1 MIKESLQFF
10 ADELNKY
17 LIQKAVASLDTPRVV
32 LGNAARAFDTETP
45 PTGYIHINNRAI
57 ISLVNVEEDRVSKQQ
72 EHYTKTVTSVRYK
85 SPPLYLNLYML
96 ISMNRNNYADSLTW
110 LAHVMQFFQYQ
121 NVFTPVSHPPLVET
135 KIQKLIVEL
144 FSLNFEQV
152 NHLWSTL
159 GGKYLP
165 SVMYKIRQVTI
176 DEDVTVSES
185 GFIKEIQLA
194 EKVKQ
199 PVTS

>member
-1 MIKESLQFF
+1 MLRESLQFF

-32 LGNAARAFDTETP
+32 LGNAARAFDTEAP
-45 PTGYIHINNRAI
+45 PSGYIHINNRAI
-57 ISLVNVEEDRVSKQQ
+57 ISLVNIEEDRVSKQQ
-72 EHYTKTVTSVRYK
+72 ENYTKTITSVRYK
-85 SPPLYLNLYML
+85 NPPLLLNLYML
-96 ISMNRNNYADSLTW
+96 ISMNRNNYGDSLTW
-110 LAHVMQFFQYQ
+110 LSHILQFFQHQ
-121 NVFTPVSHPPLVET
+121 NVFTPVSHPSLDRR
-135 KIQKLIVEL
+135 IQKLIVEL
-144 FSLNFEQV
+144 YSLSFEQV

-165 SVMYKIRQVTI
+165 SVLYKVRQVTM

-185 GFIKEIQLA
+185 GFIKEIQLE

>member
-1 MIKESLQFF
+1 MIRESLQFF

-45 PTGYIHINNRAI
+45 PAGYIQINNRAI
-57 ISLVNVEEDRVSKQQ
+57 ISLVNIEEDRVSKQQ
-72 EHYTKTVTSVRYK
+72 ENYTKTMTSIRYK
-85 SPPLYLNLYML
+85 NPPLFLNLYML
-96 ISMNRNNYADSLTW
+96 ISMNRNNYGDSLTW
-110 LAHVMQFFQYQ
+110 LGHILQFFQYQ
-121 NVFTPVSHPPLVET
+121 NVFTPISHPTLDSR
-135 KIQKLIVEL
+135 IQKLVVEL
-144 FSLNFEQV
+144 YTLNFEQV

-165 SVMYKIRQVTI
+165 SVMYKIRQLSV
-176 DEDVTVSES
+176 DEDITVSES
-185 GFIKEIQLA
+185 GFIKEIQLE

>member
-1 MIKESLQFF
+1 MIRESLQFF

-45 PTGYIHINNRAI
+45 PAGYIQINNRAI
-57 ISLVNVEEDRVSKQQ
+57 VSLVNIEEDRVSKQQ
-72 EHYTKTVTSVRYK
+72 ENYTKTVTSVRYK
-85 SPPLYLNLYML
+85 NPPLFLNIYML
-96 ISMNRNNYADSLTW
+96 ISMNRNNYGDSLTW
-110 LAHVMQFFQYQ
+110 LSHVMQFFQYQ
-121 NVFTPVSHPPLVET
+121 NVFTPVSHPSLDSR
-135 KIQKLIVEL
+135 IQKLVVEL
-144 FSLNFEQV
+144 YTLNFEQV

-165 SVMYKIRQVTI
+165 SVMYKVRQLSV

-185 GFIKEIQLA
+185 GFIKEIQLE